1 MALNIML
8 GEEAIAENLERC
20 RLSVEHLRGK
30 RANDF
35 DWDFI
40 YAVLKSWSLLLD
52 TAVSLASHFADFSR
66 HSGWFIDLINGNFS
80 PQDEAPKE
88 EAG

>member
-20 RLSVEHLRGK
+20 RLSVEHLRGN

-35 DWDFI
+35 DWGFI

-80 PQDEAPKE
+80 LQDEAPKE

>member
-1 MALNIML
+1 ML
-8 GEEAIAENLERC
+8 GEEDIAENLERC
-20 RLSVEHLRGK
+20 RLIVEHLRGK

-40 YAVLKSWSLLLD
+40 YAVFKSWSLLLNI
-52 TAVSLASHFADFSR
+52 ALSLASHFADFSW

-80 PQDEAPKE
+80 PQGEAPKE